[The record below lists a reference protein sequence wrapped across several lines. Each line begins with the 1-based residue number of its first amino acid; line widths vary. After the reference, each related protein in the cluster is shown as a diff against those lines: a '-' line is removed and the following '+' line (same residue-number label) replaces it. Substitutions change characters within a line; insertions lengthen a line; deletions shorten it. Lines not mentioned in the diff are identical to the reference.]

1 MRYINV
7 RFLLLISLFSLFT
20 FSYFR
25 PTNAMSYSKIE
36 FVSSTDWDATVSDP
50 NVGVPAAYGK
60 AQMVCLNHQAPASC
74 PDGATLYGYANS
86 GWSADLTPIPGAKW
100 IWAPG
105 VISTTSPADS
115 QEYYFFK
122 VINLPEPATQ
132 GSISI
137 AADDFAEVRVNGGVA
152 GIIGSTTNLTTSIQ
166 AQDTL
171 ATFDITK
178 YLVRGENLISIR
190 VKSGPREFG
199 GCSNGCTY
207 AANPAG
213 LVFGGFILYD
223 SPLAL
228 DESAE
233 PSRIFLPQISR

>member
-7 RFLLLISLFSLFT
+7 RFMLLMSLFSLFT

-36 FVSSTDWDATVSDP
+36 FVSSTDWDTTVSDP
-50 NVGVPAAYGK
+50 NVAVPAPYGK
-60 AQMVCLNHQAPASC
+60 AQMVCLNQLAPASC
-74 PDGATLYGYANS
+74 PAGATLYGYAGE
-86 GWSADLTPIPGAKW
+86 GWSADLTSIPGAKW
-100 IWAPG
+100 IWAPD
-105 VISTTSPADS
+105 VISSTLPSDS
-115 QEYYFFK
+115 REYYFFK
-122 VINLPEPATQ
+122 VIHLPEPATQ

-137 AADDFAEVRVNGGVA
+137 AADNFAEVRVNGGVA
-152 GIIGSTTNLTTSIQ
+152 GIVGSTINLTTSIQ
-166 AQDTL
+166 AQNTV

-178 YLVRGENLISIR
+178 YLVKGENLISIR
-190 VKSGPREFG
+190 VTNGPREFG
-199 GCSNGCTY
+199 RCSNGCTY
-207 AANPAG
+207 AENPAG

-233 PSRIFLPQISR
+233 PRRIFLPQISR